1 MTTEPVE
8 TTRSRLHDL
17 NLHIVSASLSSMG
30 ALLAAVDAKTWWQA
44 LLLAIGLTAALTAVS
59 RRTAGRLSVLLPCL
73 IVTTALWF
81 LGTTV
86 ADSPTAAYGFA
97 IVSAVVAYRLP
108 AHRRAVTLGAFLVL
122 LLGIA
127 VRPLFSDESLV
138 DQMLGYVAVPLSV
151 ALTGVIMVHL
161 NQVISELVT
170 ELDRAREHE
179 AELAVARER
188 VRFAGDLHDIQGHTL
203 HVVKLKATLARKLV
217 RVDAERAERELEEIH
232 SLVGDTILQT
242 RELAYAQRRLNLSV
256 ELENAKNLFEA
267 AGIRVE
273 VDREGEVNAR
283 AGESLGQVLRE
294 TTTNILR
301 HSEAERVWISLSETG
316 IRVVND
322 GAGRGP
328 APELGG
334 LAALRDRLVDQGG
347 ELTVERENGRFTTAA
362 SLPRSLS
369 DDISTTTEKDRS

>member
-17 NLHIVSASLSSMG
+17 NLHIVSASLSAMG
-30 ALLAAVDAKTWWQA
+30 ALLVAVDAKTWWQA

-73 IVTTALWF
+73 AVTTALWF

-97 IVSAVVAYRLP
+97 IVSAVVAYRSP
-108 AHRRAVTLGAFLVL
+108 AHRRAVALGACLVL

-127 VRPLFSDESLV
+127 VRPLFSDEGLIE
-138 DQMLGYVAVPLSV
+138 QLLGYVAVPLSV

-161 NQVISELVT
+161 NQVVSELVM

-203 HVVKLKATLARKLV
+203 HVVKLKTTLARRLV
-217 RVDAERAERELEEIH
+217 HVDAERAERELEEIH
-232 SLVGDTILQT
+232 SLVGDTILRT

-273 VDREGEVNAR
+273 VDREGEVDVR

-301 HSEAERVWISLSETG
+301 HSEAERVWISLSESG

-322 GAGRGP
+322 GAAPGP
-328 APELGG
+328 TPELGG
-334 LAALRDRLVDQGG
+334 LAVLRERLVDQGG
-347 ELTVERENGRFTTAA
+347 ELTVEREAGRFTTAA
-362 SLPRSLS
+362 SLPRPLS
-369 DDISTTTEKDRS
+369 DVSATTEKDR